1 MTPYP
6 TMQQPDPETAVAWR
20 ATSSYT
26 APSNAFD
33 RRFFICC
40 RGKEVDG
47 KMANRLKYK
56 TPEKMQEAIDAYFKE
71 CEGHPLLDDEGQPF
85 TDKYGNPFI
94 VDRKPLTVTGLA
106 LALGFAT
113 RQSLLDYEGKGQF
126 KFIIQQAKLRIENY
140 AEMRLYDKEGA
151 NGAKFNLQNNFKR
164 WDADKPGS
172 DDKKAPAVNIICD
185 IPRVT
190 ARVAEDQD
198 GITIDPEAVDK
209 AIKELEG
216 KASEG

>member
-1 MTPYP
+1 MP
-6 TMQQPDPETAVAWR
+6 
-20 ATSSYT
+20 
-26 APSNAFD
+26 
-33 RRFFICC
+33 
-40 RGKEVDG
+40 
-47 KMANRLKYK
+47 NRMKFK
-56 TPEKMQEAIDAYFKE
+56 TPEEMQEAIDAYFKE

-106 LALGFAT
+106 IALGFT
-113 RQSLLDYEGKGQF
+113 SRQALLNYQGRPRFQKIVEA
-126 KFIIQQAKLRIENY
+126 AKLRIENY

-151 NGAKFNLQNNFKR
+151 NGAKFNLQNNFKL
-164 WDADKPGS
+164 WDADKAGQ

-190 ARVAEDQD
+190 AHVTDDQE
-198 GITIDPEAVDK
+198 GLAIDPEAVDK

-216 KASEG
+216 KGGEANG